1 MNWSPA
7 SGRKEIEAQIRAVG
21 GRPEADCDLAETA
34 LLLAALDRP
43 RVPLERYRHHL
54 SLLARDTADLGARHD
69 AAKSLEGRLDVL
81 NAVICERYDY
91 SGDRKTY
98 DDLQNANLMRVIDRR
113 RGLPVAL
120 AILYIHAA
128 RAQGWS
134 IEGIDFPGHFLLR
147 LELDGARV
155 IFDPFNAGA
164 APTPSELRHRHKA
177 SAGAAAELEP
187 RHTAA
192 IGNHDILLRL
202 QNNIKVR
209 LLQDRQG
216 EAALETIESM
226 LLLVPGRAELW
237 RETGI
242 LHAHHENVRA
252 AIMAME
258 NCLELSQDQG
268 LSQEVAVF
276 LQKLKTQLN

>member
-1 MNWSPA
+1 MTWSPA
-7 SGRKEIEAQIRAVG
+7 SGRKEIEARLRAVG
-21 GRPEADCDLAETA
+21 GQPDADCDLAETA
-34 LLLAALDRP
+34 LLLACLDRP
-43 RVPLERYRHHL
+43 RVPLGRYHHHL
-54 SLLARDTADLGARHD
+54 SLLTRDTADLGERQD
-69 AAKSLEGRLDVL
+69 AARSLEGRLGAL
-81 NAVICERYDY
+81 NAVIRERYGY
-91 SGDRKTY
+91 GGDRDTY

-128 RAQGWS
+128 RAQGWA
-134 IEGIDFPGHFLLR
+134 IEGTNFPGHFLLR
-147 LELDGARV
+147 LELAGARL
-155 IFDPFNAGA
+155 IFDPFNEGRPVGPAD
-164 APTPSELRHRHKA
+164 LRHLLK
-177 SAGAAAELEP
+177 STAGETAELEP

-192 IGNHDILLRL
+192 VGNHDILLRL

-226 LLLVPGRAELW
+226 LMLAPGRAELW
-237 RETGI
+237 REAGI

>member
-1 MNWSPA
+1 MSWSQA

-21 GRPEADCDLAETA
+21 SRADADCDLAEAA

-54 SLLARDTADLGARHD
+54 SLLARDTADLGVRHD
-69 AAKSLEGRLDVL
+69 AARSLKGRLDAL
-81 NAVICERYDY
+81 NAVICGRYDY
-91 SGDRKTY
+91 SGDSKTY

-113 RGLPVAL
+113 RGIPVAL

-128 RAQGWS
+128 RAQGWP
-134 IEGIDFPGHFLLR
+134 IEGINFPGHFLLR
-147 LELDGARV
+147 LELGGARL
-155 IFDPFNAGA
+155 IFDPFNGGA
-164 APTPSELRHRHKA
+164 ALTPSDLRRQHKA
-177 SAGAAAELEP
+177 IAGAAAELEP
-187 RHTAA
+187 QHTAA

-216 EAALETIESM
+216 EAALEIIESM
-226 LLLVPGRAELW
+226 LLLAPGRAELW
-237 RETGI
+237 REAGI